1 MKSLRYCTV
10 LLFLTAALSVA
21 AQNQKD
27 MVVNEVLLHN
37 STLNI
42 DDYGNRSGWV
52 ELFNS
57 SYGTVDI
64 SGCNLTDDLSNPRKY
79 TIPKGD
85 VRCKIKPRQHVVIYM
100 DGMSDRGT
108 FHASFT
114 LDQSKMIYF
123 VSSSGVVIDSLKV
136 PALGPDCS
144 YGRLSQAKESKIGF
158 LPAPTPGSVNVESD
172 AKSRADLLA
181 ENDPY
186 GGIMAVTAMSV
197 VFCALI
203 LLYFIFK
210 FTGKFNMRNNA
221 KKEVE
226 APVAEAPKA
235 AAAAA
240 PKGNNA
246 DVYAAI
252 AVAMHLYLES
262 ESVHDVE
269 SNILTIKR
277 GPMDYSPWSAKFQTV
292 RQAPTLNKR

>member
-1 MKSLRYCTV
+1 MQSL
-10 LLFLTAALSVA
+10 
-21 AQNQKD
+21 
-27 MVVNEVLLHN
+27 
-37 STLNI
+37 
-42 DDYGNRSGWV
+42 
-52 ELFNS
+52 
-57 SYGTVDI
+57 
-64 SGCNLTDDLSNPRKY
+64 
-79 TIPKGD
+79 
-85 VRCKIKPRQHVVIYM
+85 
-100 DGMSDRGT
+100 
-108 FHASFT
+108 
-114 LDQSKMIYF
+114 
-123 VSSSGVVIDSLKV
+123 
-136 PALGPDCS
+136 
-144 YGRLSQAKESKIGF
+144 
-158 LPAPTPGSVNVESD
+158 
-172 AKSRADLLA
+172 ADLLA
-181 ENDPY
+181 ENDPH

-235 AAAAA
+235 AAAPA
-240 PKGNNA
+240 KGNNA